1 MALSNIW
8 GPLLTNFLVYYL
20 RWKQQHFRSLGQT
33 GTQANLNTG
42 IVNGSYIGLPPISE
56 QKRIAAILERQ
67 DDKIDCENWNLEK
80 LQKIKK
86 SLMHD
91 LLTGKVRVKPN
102 KEMV

>member
-1 MALSNIW
+1 M
-8 GPLLTNFLVYYL
+8 
-20 RWKQQHFRSLGQT
+20 
-33 GTQANLNTG
+33 
-42 IVNGSYIGLPPISE
+42 PPISE